1 MARLDNGQAWLF
13 DAMRATGKPLL
24 VSSYYGEPVHSDAAL
39 HLFCPPGYPAVVT
52 DLPHRFTARPFL
64 DGPAWLG
71 LSSHCLAPE
80 LPIAAVAR
88 GCKLIEMHTMLDDEP
103 SELEANVSLSISA
116 FRDMVQAV
124 RRTEAML
131 A

>member
-1 MARLDNGQAWLF
+1 LLCPSDYPQPPESFALDLGDF
-13 DAMRATGKPLL
+13 DGHE
-24 VSSYYGEPVHSDAAL
+24 YEEQWYEPT
-39 HLFCPPGYPAVVT
+39 YI
-52 DLPHRFTARPFL
+52 
-64 DGPAWLG
+64 G

-88 GCKLIEMHTMLDDEP
+88 GCKLVEMHTMLDDEP

-124 RRTEAML
+124 RRTEEML